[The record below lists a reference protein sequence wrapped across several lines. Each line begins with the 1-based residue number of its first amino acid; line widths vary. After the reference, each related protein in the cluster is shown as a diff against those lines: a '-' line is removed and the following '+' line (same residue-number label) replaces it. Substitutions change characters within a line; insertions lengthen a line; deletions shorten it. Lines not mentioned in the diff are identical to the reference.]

1 MSSAD
6 RTRKTGMP
14 PHSHTVLIAVVVLG
28 MTAAVFLS
36 RWIDAHR
43 PAASTTIEEE
53 NLYVTGK
60 AASHLSLT
68 FKGLVADWYWM
79 RSLQYVGDKILS
91 VPENVQLDNLG
102 QLNLKLLAPLL
113 DVATTLD
120 PQFLEPYEYAAV
132 VLPAVDVKQAIRIT
146 KKGIDANPSAWVL
159 YHQLGYIYWQQRD
172 FEAASEAYGRGAKI
186 PGAPPWM
193 EAMKARMAAEG
204 GSRTTAR
211 EIYRRMVQESA
222 DEKVRDMARRRLL
235 QIDSFEQREVLQEL
249 LNAYQ
254 KKFGRCLGS
263 WKDLGPVLR
272 TIRFAMDDTGAPLDP
287 AGTAYVLTSHCRVD
301 LNPKSLVPYN

>member
-1 MSSAD
+1 MSSSD
-6 RTRKTGMP
+6 TTRQTVTR
-14 PHSHTVLIAVVVLG
+14 SRSRSVLIAIVVLG

-43 PAASTTIEEE
+43 PAATTAIEEE
-53 NLYVTGK
+53 NLYLTGN
-60 AASHLSLT
+60 AASHLSLA

-120 PQFLEPYEYAAV
+120 PQFLDPYEYAAV
-132 VLPAVDVKQAIRIT
+132 VLPAVDVKQAVRIT
-146 KKGIDANPSAWVL
+146 RKGIDANPSAWRL

-172 FEAASEAYGRGAKI
+172 FAAASEAYGRGAMI
-186 PGAPPWM
+186 PGAPTWM
-193 EAMKARMAAEG
+193 EAMRARMAAEG

-211 EIYRRMVQESA
+211 EIYMRMAQESA
-222 DEKVRDMARRRLL
+222 DEKVKDMARRRLL
-235 QIDSFEQREVLQEL
+235 QIDSFEQREVLQKL
-249 LNAYQ
+249 LGAYQ
-254 KKFGRCLGS
+254 EKFGRCLAS
-263 WKDLGPVLR
+263 WKDLSPVLR
-272 TIRFAMDDTGAPLDP
+272 AIRFPTDPTGAPVDP
-287 AGTAYVLTSHCRVD
+287 GGTAYVLTSDCRVD
-301 LNPKSLVPYN
+301 LDPKSLVPYN